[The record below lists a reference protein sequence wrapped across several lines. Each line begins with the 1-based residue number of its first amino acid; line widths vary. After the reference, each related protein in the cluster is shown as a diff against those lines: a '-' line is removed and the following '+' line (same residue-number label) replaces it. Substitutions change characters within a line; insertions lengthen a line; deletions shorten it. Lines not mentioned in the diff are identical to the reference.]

1 MELIELLKK
10 LKNIKPDS
18 DYSRKSRLVI
28 LSHGST
34 QLTINKESR
43 LPVFSFSFKQVAT
56 GVLRSG
62 WAMALTAIFLFLTI
76 GSFSVLKILSPATTA
91 VVDLTGLKAEAQAI
105 DAQIELT
112 NVVYNASVGIE
123 NKTSTSSIILRET
136 KSPKAATKQAESGV
150 KPNATGLAEDASAQ
164 PTIDS
169 ALDILSR

>member
-18 DYSRKSRLVI
+18 DYSRKSRMVV
-28 LSHGST
+28 LSC
-34 QLTINKESR
+34 KENR
-43 LPVFSFSFKQVAT
+43 LPIFSFSLKEIAS
-56 GVLRSG
+56 GVLHSG

-136 KSPKAATKQAESGV
+136 KSPKAATKQAGDEVRS
-150 KPNATGLAEDASAQ
+150 NAADSTENVPAQ
-164 PTIDS
+164 QTIDS